1 MSPFALFSLRRTVS
15 ITATLFLLAIPGLS
29 DDAGQ
34 ALVAATPAGRT
45 HAALAHLPLSFEPNL
60 GQVDPR
66 VKFLSRGRGYTLFLT
81 KDQAILRIERRMA
94 KNENALVRL
103 RLVGAKPDAEVTG
116 RGELPG
122 EANYFLG
129 NDPKKWHT
137 NVPTYAKVRYH
148 DVYPGVDLEYY
159 GSPSAQGQL
168 EYDFI
173 VAPGADPSAIALQ
186 VGAAREPRLRIDTGG
201 DLMIPAHRGEIRF
214 HKPLIYQR
222 DAGSSLVADR
232 RSLVEGRY
240 ILDARNRIRFLLG
253 PYDHSKPLVIDPVLS
268 YSTYLGGSDMDY
280 AYGIAVD
287 ASGSAYVTGYTA
299 SVDFP
304 VVSAAQS
311 SPGGGSCS
319 EDGAATPCFDAFV
332 SKLNS
337 TGTALV
343 YSTYLGGSDEDQGAA
358 IAVDSSGH
366 AYVAGYTYS
375 TNFPVQNALQ
385 PNNAGG
391 VDAFV
396 TELSPNGASLVY
408 STYWGGSLDDVGT
421 GIAVDSNGNA
431 YLSGYTESTN
441 YRVTS
446 GALQTTYGNGAHNG
460 FVVKF
465 ESGGTQVGYSTYL
478 GGSGDDYI
486 YAAAVDSAGD
496 AYVTGSTNSTNFP
509 TLNAFQPKLAG
520 GQCGGNTFTCYDAFA
535 AKLNPAG
542 SALIFSTY
550 LGGTGSDY
558 GYAIALDR
566 SANAY
571 LTGYTTSTNFPTT
584 SGAFE
589 RTFAGGYDVFVTK
602 LNSSGSTLGYST
614 YLGGSGTQVAYGIA
628 VDSNGSAYA
637 TGYNYGGGFP
647 TANPV
652 QAHNAGIYD
661 AFVSVLNPAG
671 SSLLFST
678 YLGGSQDDFGRG
690 IALDS
695 SGNVYVT
702 GATFSTDFPTTSGA
716 FEPSYMGGP
725 YDAFVTMYNAPAI
738 PLVAISPSSYNFG
751 NQALGTASSPQA
763 IDLTNNGGAVLT
775 ISNITASGD
784 FSQTNNC
791 GSSLALGA
799 SCSISATFT
808 PTATGLRAGSIT
820 VADNASPPTQTIS
833 LSGTGTGVLAN
844 LTPGSLTFS
853 SQPVGAS
860 SSTQN
865 LTLSNTS
872 SATLTI
878 SSIAVSGDF
887 SETNTCGTS
896 LAANTS
902 CSISVTFTP
911 TATGSRSGSLTV
923 TDNAKPTTQSASL
936 SGTGTAAAA
945 NLAPNSVTFSGQ
957 LVGISSSPQTVTL
970 ANPGGATLTISSITP
985 SGDFTETDN
994 CGTSLA
1000 ANTSCTISVTFTP
1013 TAIGPRTG
1021 SLTVTDNANPATQ
1034 STSLS
1039 GRGTA
1044 WGTNLS
1050 PTSLT
1055 FSGQMLGTSS
1065 SPQSVTLS
1073 NPANATLAI
1082 SSITANGDF
1091 SETNTCGTSLA
1102 ANASCAI
1109 SVTFTPT
1116 ATGSRTG
1123 SLTVSDN
1130 ANPATQSAS
1139 LAGTGTAPGTNLS
1152 PTSLTFSGQMLGTSS
1167 SPQNVTLSN
1176 PGTATLTISSITA
1189 NGDFSET
1196 NTCGTSLPANWTCT
1210 IIVTFIPTAT
1220 GSRAGS
1226 ITVTDN
1232 ANPTTQSAS
1241 LSGTGTAATISLSP
1255 MSLTFA
1261 PQALGTSSSPQ
1272 SVTLSNS
1279 GSASLA
1285 ISSITVSGDFSG
1297 TNTCGTGLAA
1307 SASCAISV
1315 TFTPTATGSRTGSIT
1330 VTDNAN
1336 PTTQSASLSG
1346 TGAAPAANL
1355 SPTSLTFS
1363 GQALGTSSSPQ
1374 SVTLSNPG
1382 SAALAISS
1390 ITVSG
1395 DFSGTNTCGTGLAAS
1410 ASCTISVTFTP
1421 TATGSRTGSI
1431 TVTDNASPTT
1441 QSASLSGT
1449 GTAPAA
1455 NLSPTSL
1462 TFSGQASG
1470 TSSGPQS
1477 VTLSNPGSATLAI
1490 SSITVSGDF
1499 SETNT
1504 CGTSLAASASCTIS
1518 VTFTPTAT
1526 GSRTGSVTVTDNA
1539 NPATQSASLS
1549 GTGTASAANLSPTSL
1564 TFSGQV
1570 LGTSSSPQSVTLS
1583 NPGSATLTISSI
1595 AASGDFSQTNTCGT
1609 SLAANSSCTISVTFA
1624 PTATGS
1630 RSGSVT
1636 VTDNANPTT
1645 QSASLSGT
1653 GTASAAS
1660 LSPTS
1665 LTFSSQALSTSSSP
1679 QSVTLSN
1686 PGGAAL
1692 TISSITVSGNFS
1704 ETNTC
1709 GSSLAANSSCTIS
1722 VTFTPT
1728 ALGSRTGSLT
1738 VNDNANPAT
1747 QSASLSGTGTAP
1759 AASLSPTSLTFS
1771 SQALSTSSSSQSVT
1785 LSNPG
1790 SATLAISSI
1799 TVSGDFSETNT
1810 CGSGL
1815 AANSSCTISVTFAP
1829 TATGSRTGSLT
1840 VADNANP
1847 STQTVSLSGTGTAPV
1862 ASLSPASLT
1871 FSAQSL
1877 NTSGSSQNLILSNT
1891 GTATLNITSMAI
1903 TGDFSLTNSC
1913 GSGVA
1918 AGASCS
1924 IAVTFKPT
1932 GTGLRTGT
1940 VTVTDNAIPS
1950 TQIANLAGTGAG
1962 PGATLSPSSLMFAAE
1977 PVGTTSSP
1985 QSVTLKNTG
1994 TVTLTISSVAASGDF
2009 PQTHTCGAL
2018 LAVGASCTI
2027 SVTFKPTASGT
2038 RTGTL
2043 SVSDNAVPS
2052 TQTVSLTGGGSP
2064 VASLS
2069 PTSLTFAP
2077 QAVGNSSSSQ
2087 SVTLTNTGGATLAI
2101 TGVSISGDFS
2111 QTNTCGSS
2119 VAVGASCDISVT
2131 FEPTASGTRTGTLT
2145 ITDNANPTTQA
2156 VSLTGMGTG
2165 GPAVSLSPASLTF
2178 ASEAVGT
2185 GSTPQSFTLT
2195 NTGTSTLTM
2204 TSVAISGDFSQTNT
2218 CGSSVGA
2225 GGSCSV
2231 SVTFKPS
2238 ASGSRTGAVT
2248 ITDNASPAT
2257 QTVSLTGTGA
2267 GGSAVSLSPTSLTF
2281 ASQPVG
2287 TSSTPQSF
2295 TLTNTGTS
2303 TLTMTSIAISGDFSQ
2318 TNTCGSS
2325 LGAGGSCSV
2334 SVTFKPSASGSRTG
2348 AVTITDNA
2356 SPATQTVS
2364 LTGTGAGATVTLTPF
2379 SLTFPSQM
2387 LMTISTAQTVSLT
2400 NAGSELLTISG
2411 IKISGGFSQT
2421 NTCGASVA
2429 AGASCSIAVMFMPLS
2444 AGALTGTLT
2453 VTDSANPTIQTVS
2466 LSGTGASTI
2475 AKLSPPSL
2483 TFANQTVGTTSNAQ
2497 SVTLT
2502 NTGGASLSIISVAV
2516 SGDASQNNNCGSSV
2530 AVKASC
2536 TFSITFNPTNGG
2548 SRTGAIAV
2556 IDTAEGSP
2564 QTITL
2569 SGTGEDFT
2577 IAAAAGSSTSATV
2590 LPGGTAT
2597 YSLSAQAVGGFN
2609 QQVAFA
2615 CSGAP
2620 AGASCTVSPAS
2631 TNISSTANLKVSLIM
2646 AAASGLPRH
2655 NPLPRLPEPKPWLLW
2670 TMAFLAFGSLVHA
2683 VRSRE
2688 TNAIRR
2694 RMAMAAFGAL
2704 VLAMLA
2710 LAACG
2715 GGGGAAS
2722 PQPANSGAAAGTYSL
2737 AVTGTCTSC
2746 STTLSHSIT
2755 LTLTVQ

>member
-1 MSPFALFSLRRTVS
+1 MSPFALFSLRRTLL
-15 ITATLFLLAIPGLS
+15 ITVTLFLLAIPCLS
-29 DDAGQ
+29 DDARQ

-45 HAALAHLPLSFEPNL
+45 HAALANLALSFEPNL

-66 VKFLSRGRGYTLFLT
+66 VKFFSRGRGYTLILT
-81 KDQAILRIERRMA
+81 KDQAILRIERPMA

-103 RLVGAKPDAEVTG
+103 RLVGAKLDAEVTG
-116 RGELPG
+116 RDELPG
-122 EANYFLG
+122 KANYFLG
-129 NDPKKWHT
+129 NDPKKWRT

-168 EYDFI
+168 EYDFL

-186 VGAAREPRLRIDTGG
+186 VGAAREPRLRIDAGG

-222 DAGSSLVADR
+222 DAGSSLVADH
-232 RSLVEGRY
+232 RSLVQGRY

-287 ASGSAYVTGYTA
+287 ASGNAYVTGYTA

-304 VVSAAQS
+304 VVNAAQI

-319 EDGAATPCFDAFV
+319 EDGTATPCFDAFV

-441 YRVTS
+441 YPVTS
-446 GALQTTYGNGAHNG
+446 GALQTTYGKGAHNG

-465 ESGGTQVGYSTYL
+465 NSGGTQVGYSTYL

-496 AYVTGSTNSTNFP
+496 AYVTGATNSTNFP
-509 TLNAFQPKLAG
+509 SLNAFQPKLAG
-520 GQCGGNTFTCYDAFA
+520 GECGGNTFACYDAFA

-589 RTFAGGYDVFVTK
+589 RTFSGGYDVFVTK

-614 YLGGSGTQVAYGIA
+614 YLGGGGTQVAYGIA

-637 TGYNYGGGFP
+637 TGYNYGGSFP

-652 QAHNAGIYD
+652 QSHNAGIYD

-751 NQALGTASSPQA
+751 NQTLGTASSPQA

-799 SCSISATFT
+799 SCTISATFT
-808 PTATGLRAGSIT
+808 PTANGSRTGSIT

-844 LTPGSLTFS
+844 LAPGSLTFS
-853 SQPVGAS
+853 SQPVGTS
-860 SSTQN
+860 SSVQN

-872 SATLTI
+872 SAALTI
-878 SSIAVSGDF
+878 SSIAISGDF

-923 TDNAKPTTQSASL
+923 TDNAKPTTQRASL
-936 SGTGTAAAA
+936 SGTGTAPAA
-945 NLAPNSVTFSGQ
+945 NLAPISVTFSGQ
-957 LVGISSSPQTVTL
+957 LLGISSSPQTVTL
-970 ANPGGATLTISSITP
+970 TNPGGATLTISSITP
-985 SGDFTETDN
+985 SGDFSETDN

-1013 TAIGPRTG
+1013 TATGTRTG
-1021 SLTVTDNANPATQ
+1021 SLTVTDNANPTTQ
-1034 STSLS
+1034 SASLS

-1055 FSGQMLGTSS
+1055 FSGQMVGTSS

-1082 SSITANGDF
+1082 SSITASGDF

-1123 SLTVSDN
+1123 SLNVTDN

-1139 LAGTGTAPGTNLS
+1139 LSGTGTASGTNLS

-1167 SPQNVTLSN
+1167 SPQSITLSN

-1196 NTCGTSLPANWTCT
+1196 NTCGSSLPANWTCT
-1210 IIVTFIPTAT
+1210 IIVTFAPTAT
-1220 GSRAGS
+1220 GSRTGI

-1261 PQALGTSSSPQ
+1261 SQALGTSSSPQ
-1272 SVTLSNS
+1272 SITLSNS

-1285 ISSITVSGDFSG
+1285 ISSITVSGDFSE
-1297 TNTCGTGLAA
+1297 TNACGTSLAA
-1307 SASCAISV
+1307 NASCTISV
-1315 TFTPTATGSRTGSIT
+1315 TFTPTATGSRTGIIT

-1336 PTTQSASLSG
+1336 PTTQSASLAG
-1346 TGAAPAANL
+1346 TGTAPAASL
-1355 SPTSLTFS
+1355 SPTSVTFS
-1363 GQALGTSSSPQ
+1363 SQALSTSSSPQ

-1382 SAALAISS
+1382 GATLAISS

-1395 DFSGTNTCGTGLAAS
+1395 DFSETNSCGTSLAAS

-1421 TATGSRTGSI
+1421 TATGSRTGII

-1449 GTAPAA
+1449 GTAPGA

-1462 TFSGQASG
+1462 TFSGQMLG
-1470 TSSGPQS
+1470 TSSSPQS
-1477 VTLSNPGSATLAI
+1477 VTLSNPGGATLAI

-1499 SETNT
+1499 SETNS

-1539 NPATQSASLS
+1539 NATTQSASLS
-1549 GTGTASAANLSPTSL
+1549 GTGTAPAANLSPTSL
-1564 TFSGQV
+1564 TFSGQM

-1583 NPGSATLTISSI
+1583 NPGGAT
-1595 AASGDFSQTNTCGT
+1595 
-1609 SLAANSSCTISVTFA
+1609 
-1624 PTATGS
+1624 
-1630 RSGSVT
+1630 
-1636 VTDNANPTT
+1636 
-1645 QSASLSGT
+1645 
-1653 GTASAAS
+1653 
-1660 LSPTS
+1660 
-1665 LTFSSQALSTSSSP
+1665 
-1679 QSVTLSN
+1679 
-1686 PGGAAL
+1686 L

-1709 GSSLAANSSCTIS
+1709 GTSLAASSSCTIS

-1728 ALGSRTGSLT
+1728 ATGSRTGSLT
-1738 VNDNANPAT
+1738 VTDNANPSA
-1747 QSASLSGTGTAP
+1747 QAASLSGTGTAP

-1771 SQALSTSSSSQSVT
+1771 PQALGTSSSSQSVT

-1790 SATLAISSI
+1790 SATLAISGI
-1799 TVSGDFSETNT
+1799 TASGDFSETNT

-1829 TATGSRTGSLT
+1829 AATGSRTGSLT
-1840 VADNANP
+1840 VTDSANP
-1847 STQTVSLSGTGTAPV
+1847 SPQTVSLSGTGTAPI
-1862 ASLSPASLT
+1862 ASLSPTSLT
-1871 FSAQSL
+1871 FSVQSL
-1877 NTSGSSQNLILSNT
+1877 NTGGSSQSLILSNT
-1891 GTATLNITSMAI
+1891 GTATLNIASIAI

-1940 VTVTDNAIPS
+1940 VTITDNASPA
-1950 TQIANLAGTGAG
+1950 TQITILAGTGAG
-1962 PGATLSPSSLMFAAE
+1962 SGATLSPSSLTFAAE
-1977 PVGTTSSP
+1977 PVGTSSSS
-1985 QSVTLKNTG
+1985 QNVTLKNTG
-1994 TVTLTISSVAASGDF
+1994 TVTLTISSIAASGDF

-2052 TQTVSLTGGGSP
+2052 TQTVSLTGGGAP
-2064 VASLS
+2064 VVSLS
-2069 PTSLTFAP
+2069 PTSLTFAS
-2077 QAVGNSSSSQ
+2077 QAVGSSGSSSQ
-2087 SVTLTNTGGATLAI
+2087 GVTVTNTGSATLAI

-2119 VAVGASCDISVT
+2119 VAAGASCNVSVA
-2131 FEPTASGTRTGTLT
+2131 FEPTASGTRTGALT
-2145 ITDNANPTTQA
+2145 ITDNANPTTQT
-2156 VSLTGMGTG
+2156 VSLTGTGTG
-2165 GPAVSLSPASLTF
+2165 GPAVSFSPASLTF
-2178 ASEAVGT
+2178 ASQAVGT
-2185 GSTPQSFTLT
+2185 SSTPQSFTLT
-2195 NTGTSTLTM
+2195 NKGTSTLTM
-2204 TSVAISGDFSQTNT
+2204 TSIAISGDFSQTNT

-2225 GGSCSV
+2225 GASCSVSVTFKPSASGSRTGTVTITDNASPATQTVSLTGTGTGGSAVSLSPTSLTFASQPVGTSSSPQSFTLTNAGTSTLTVNSIAISGDFSQTNTCGSSVGAGASCSV

-2257 QTVSLTGTGA
+2257 QTVSL
-2267 GGSAVSLSPTSLTF
+2267 S
-2281 ASQPVG
+2281 
-2287 TSSTPQSF
+2287 
-2295 TLTNTGTS
+2295 
-2303 TLTMTSIAISGDFSQ
+2303 
-2318 TNTCGSS
+2318 
-2325 LGAGGSCSV
+2325 
-2334 SVTFKPSASGSRTG
+2334 
-2348 AVTITDNA
+2348 
-2356 SPATQTVS
+2356 
-2364 LTGTGAGATVTLTPF
+2364 GTGAGATVTLSPF

-2387 LMTISTAQTVSLT
+2387 LMTISSAQTVSLT
-2400 NAGSELLTISG
+2400 NAGSELLSISSV
-2411 IKISGGFSQT
+2411 KISGGFSQT

-2429 AGASCSIAVMFMPLS
+2429 AGASCSIAVVFMPLT

-2453 VTDSANPTIQTVS
+2453 VTDNANPATQTVS

-2483 TFANQTVGTTSNAQ
+2483 TFAGQTVGTPSNAQ

-2502 NTGGASLSIISVAV
+2502 NTGGAALSIISIAV
-2516 SGDASQNNNCGSSV
+2516 SGDASQTNDCGSSV

-2548 SRTGAIAV
+2548 TRAGAIAV
-2556 IDTAEGSP
+2556 VDTAEGSP

-2577 IAAAAGSSTSATV
+2577 IAAPSGSSTSATV
-2590 LPGGTAT
+2590 SPGGTAT
-2597 YSLSAQAVGGFN
+2597 YSLSSPGGGWVQSTSGLRLFGSARRGKLHSFTRFDEHQQHREPESIPYHGGGFR
-2609 QQVAFA
+2609 
-2615 CSGAP
+2615 
-2620 AGASCTVSPAS
+2620 
-2631 TNISSTANLKVSLIM
+2631 L
-2646 AAASGLPRH
+2646 AAA
-2655 NPLPRLPEPKPWLLW
+2655 
-2670 TMAFLAFGSLVHA
+2670 
-2683 VRSRE
+2683 
-2688 TNAIRR
+2688 
-2694 RMAMAAFGAL
+2694 
-2704 VLAMLA
+2704 
-2710 LAACG
+2710 
-2715 GGGGAAS
+2715 
-2722 PQPANSGAAAGTYSL
+2722 
-2737 AVTGTCTSC
+2737 
-2746 STTLSHSIT
+2746 
-2755 LTLTVQ
+2755 